1 MPYLCTVMFSIANC
15 LTASNLIFGCL
26 GIVYLFQ
33 TDYQMTIIFSFL
45 AAFADLLDGFVA
57 RLLNQQSELGKEL
70 DSLADIVSFG
80 VLPACIAHKM
90 MLHFNLHFGI
100 SLIAFLLAVMAAFR
114 LARYNINAKD
124 IPSPYFEGVPVPMM
138 GIFFTGLAYNFND
151 INFSPYFKIFI
162 LPLVLIFSVLMISK
176 LSIIKLFLNG
186 EWIKKNATLVILIL
200 ACMGLYPFIG
210 LMCISAAVLVWII
223 YSLLI
228 QSKI

>member
-1 MPYLCTVMFSIANC
+1 MFSIANC

-45 AAFADLLDGFVA
+45 AAIADLLDGFVA

-100 SLIAFLLAVMAAFR
+100 SLIAFLLA
-114 LARYNINAKD
+114 
-124 IPSPYFEGVPVPMM
+124 PMM
-138 GIFFTGLAYNFND
+138 
-151 INFSPYFKIFI
+151 S
-162 LPLVLIFSVLMISK
+162 VLICTIPFSNCRLILFKTSQRNSQVKPNCNPNSNK
-176 LSIIKLFLNG
+176 LSL
-186 EWIKKNATLVILIL
+186 
-200 ACMGLYPFIG
+200 
-210 LMCISAAVLVWII
+210 
-223 YSLLI
+223 
-228 QSKI
+228 